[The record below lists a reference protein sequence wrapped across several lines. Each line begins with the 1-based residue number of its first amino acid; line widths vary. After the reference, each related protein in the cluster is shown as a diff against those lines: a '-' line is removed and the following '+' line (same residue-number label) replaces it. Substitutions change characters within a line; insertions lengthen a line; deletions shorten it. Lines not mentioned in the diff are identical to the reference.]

1 MRAHADIVAKPSD
14 IGVGSHDPPTPR
26 SRIVGGAR
34 GIRGRRWYTGSMPV
48 RTPDPDPGDNGD
60 ERESLSA
67 SFSGAQPGPNP
78 NPGWLSEVEL
88 AEARRRLPMLYVE
101 ALPVRTDGMGA
112 VTQVGILLRAT
123 PLGEMTRTLVSGRVR
138 YGETVRDALF
148 RHLENDLGPMAFP
161 LLPPQPTPFTVAE
174 YFPLPGVSAFHDDRQ
189 HAVSLAYVVP
199 VTGTCEPRQDALE
212 VTWLSPQEAAS
223 DALSDE
229 MEGGRGTLIRL
240 ALASVGALR

>member
-1 MRAHADIVAKPSD
+1 
-14 IGVGSHDPPTPR
+14 
-26 SRIVGGAR
+26 
-34 GIRGRRWYTGSMPV
+34 MPV

-67 SFSGAQPGPNP
+67 SFPGAQPGPNA

-212 VTWLSPQEAAS
+212 VTWLSPEEAAS